1 MKSLHNPARFA
12 ALCLTAITLFCVSA
26 APPPPYGLLSLDL
39 RDLRRMDVGVDQ
51 WQQVDT
57 QVKWAPGHTAVVV
70 CDMWDQHW
78 SPNASARISEMAPRV
93 NQVITELR
101 QRGVLI
107 IHCPA
112 DTMSYYEGTP
122 GRQLAQA
129 APAVDMTV
137 PADASSTEATNGWC
151 NLNTNREARL
161 PIDDS
166 DLGDDDTPPVT
177 PPTPSPDIWQHDISA
192 VHIEPGDAITDSKE
206 AFYLMRERGIT
217 NVIIMGLS
225 ARPRASSAH
234 RSASGKW
241 SIRARTSCW
250 FGTSPTA
257 CITRSGCPMWTTI
270 AADLMAW
277 HIEKYWCPTITS
289 DQIVGGKPFRFVA
302 DATRVQPSFHN
313 FVKLPST
320 DVHYKGVKSYIEDTP
335 NPDYYQAPESSRAAL
350 REIKF
355 GVRIHWGV
363 YCKLGYGE
371 DASWPFVRADS
382 GHPGLNNEQRQEYQ
396 QFYQTF
402 NPTNFNAD
410 AWMELFT
417 NSGMRVVAFTTK
429 HHDGFSMFDTH
440 TRVLRRVNWTNSPPK
455 IEDCDF
461 AYSIMDS
468 PYHRDIVKQVTDAA
482 RRHGVKIDLYFSWPD
497 WYDADFRP
505 FADHPLH
512 DRVDRAAHPD
522 QWNHFVM
529 RARQQL
535 TELLTQYGKIDIID
549 LDQYYDQTAWLD
561 TRETIKIARQLQ
573 PQVIFRGPWHWQLR
587 RLLYARRFRAWRQ
600 GEHRHALDGHLSAG
614 RGEIWA
620 YEPDGTKYKNGDWI
634 VKNLVDIVAKGG
646 NFMVGVGPDPTGL
659 FHPKAVAAFQYA
671 GLWLRTNG
679 EAIYH
684 THPMPGDSWK
694 DGDNLRFTQSDL
706 GPITYAVS
714 ADWPGPELTLHN
726 TKLTPACHRDD
737 AGHHR
742 IIAVAPGRRFP
753 GHHPARPLAVARRPA
768 LRVAGRLQARLRLS
782 AKD

>member
-1 MKSLHNPARFA
+1 MKSLHNPARSI
-12 ALCLTAITLFCVSA
+12 ALYLTAITLFCVSA
-26 APPPPYGLLSLDL
+26 TPPPYGLLSLDL
-39 RDLRRMDVGVDQ
+39 RELRRMDVGVDQ

-57 QVKWAPGHTAVVV
+57 QVKWVPGHTAVVV

-78 SPNASARISEMAPRV
+78 SRNAAARISEMAPRV

-101 QRGVLI
+101 DRGVLI

-129 APAVDMTV
+129 APPVDMAV
-137 PADASSTEATNGWC
+137 PADVGATEATNGWC

-166 DLGDDDTPPVT
+166 DGGDDDTPPITPVT
-177 PPTPSPDIWQHDISA
+177 PPPYIWQHEISS
-192 VHIEPGDAITDSKE
+192 VQIEPGDAITDSKE

-217 NVIIMGLS
+217 NVIIMGFCANRGILC
-225 ARPRASSAH
+225 APFGIRQMVYQGQNVVLVRDLTDCMYNPKRMPYVDHYLAS
-234 RSASGKW
+234 
-241 SIRARTSCW
+241 
-250 FGTSPTA
+250 
-257 CITRSGCPMWTTI
+257 
-270 AADLMAW
+270 DLMAW

-302 DATRVQPSFHN
+302 DAMRAQPTFHN

-320 DVHYKGVKSYIEDTP
+320 DVHYRGVKSYIEDTP

-371 DASWPFVRADS
+371 DASWPFVRPDS

-396 QFYQTF
+396 NFYQTF

-410 AWMELFT
+410 AWMDLFT

-461 AYSIMDS
+461 TYSIMDS

-482 RRHGVKIDLYFSWPD
+482 RSHGVKIDLYFSWPD
-497 WYDADFRP
+497 WYDADFHP

-512 DRVDRAAHPD
+512 DRVDRAEHPD

-549 LDQYYDQTAWLD
+549 LDQYYDETAWLD

-573 PQVIFRGPWHWQLR
+573 PQVL
-587 RLLYARRFRAWRQ
+587 FRARGIGNYGDYYTPEGFVPGAKANTDMPWMVIYP
-600 GEHRHALDGHLSAG
+600 LAG
-614 RGEIWA
+614 GEIWA

-671 GLWLRTNG
+671 GDWLRTNG

-694 DGDNLRFTQSDL
+694 DGDNLRLTRSDL
-706 GPITYAVS
+706 GPITYAIS
-714 ADWPGPELTLHN
+714 ADWPGHELTLHN
-726 TKLTPACHRDD
+726 TKLTPHATVTMLGTTESLPWRQDGD
-737 AGHHR
+737 SL
-742 IIAVAPGRRFP
+742 IITLPDRWQS
-753 GHHPARPLAVARRPA
+753 PADRPCELPVVFK
-768 LRVAGRLQARLRLS
+768 L
-782 AKD
+782 DCD